1 MQNLGSSYPRVAR
14 NDAAIGGRV
23 LNSAPALF
31 AFTGSDT
38 MPTTKPKPKSRKLT
52 ILPPVRCL
60 DLANR
65 PGSFVAEAEP
75 LGHKGKPPKIPSA
88 FGAPRYSQQ
97 LQKQNPDKPLTR
109 VVKDVLPVGS
119 WKVGH
124 DTDGTPIMWDVTREQ
139 LETLSEQFALAQSRG
154 VAMNLTKS
162 HGDPE
167 TLIVPTD
174 DLVSPIDQVVLENDV
189 LWISSYVTPEQ
200 AKQLQNPAMKV
211 SPGVTT
217 RFEDGHGNKYP
228 LMLYHTAVIDQPT
241 VTNQGRFLALA
252 NKPKGGKVMDQE
264 ILDLFKQIFEYEEMP
279 LPDTVTTDNAMD
291 ILPVLISQLTGTSD
305 STEDAGD
312 AGGDSGAS
320 TTDSGDSSEP
330 IDTAAMTLALR
341 RLNDRLDAM
350 ETHGK
355 RTAFESRVA
364 GLVSTGKITA
374 ASAVVLNN
382 SASKTGYDQ
391 GVLNVFDLEPSKV
404 PMGRRTATL
413 ANPAPPRV
421 GNESP
426 AKAPI
431 EDRVSA
437 LLGTKKKKD

>member
-1 MQNLGSSYPRVAR
+1 MTTATKQKPR
-14 NDAAIGGRV
+14 
-23 LNSAPALF
+23 
-31 AFTGSDT
+31 
-38 MPTTKPKPKSRKLT
+38 TKKLT

-65 PGSFVAEAEP
+65 PGSFVAESEP
-75 LGHKGKPPKIPSA
+75 LGHRGKPPAVPAA
-88 FGAPRYSQQ
+88 FGAPRYSPQ

-124 DTDGTPIMWDVTREQ
+124 DKDGTPIMWDVDRQQ
-139 LETLSEQFALAQSRG
+139 LQTIAEQFALAQSRG

-174 DLVSPIDQVVLENDV
+174 DLIAPIDQVVLENDV

-200 AKQLQNPAMKV
+200 AKQLQNPVMKV

-252 NKPKGGKVMDQE
+252 NKPKGGKAMDQE
-264 ILDLFKQIFEYEEMP
+264 VLDLFKKIFEYEEMP
-279 LPDTVTTDNAMD
+279 LPDTVTPDNALE
-291 ILPVLISQLTGTSD
+291 ILPILIAQLTGEAAPS
-305 STEDAGD
+305 EEGD
-312 AGGDSGAS
+312 GAEGGDSGAS
-320 TTDSGDSSEP
+320 TTDPGDSSEP

-350 ETHGK
+350 ELDGK

-364 GLVSTGKITA
+364 GLVQTGKITA

-382 SASKTGYDQ
+382 SAAKTKYDQ
-391 GVLNVFDLEPSKV
+391 SVLNVFDLEPSKV

-413 ANPAPPRV
+413 ANPAPPQV
-421 GNESP
+421 GKQEP

-431 EDRVSA
+431 EDRVNA
-437 LLGTKKKKD
+437 LLGTKKKKTN